1 MTWEIFLGISAL
13 VSFVLLLAT
22 PISKLTKAVT
32 ELACEIKTLNKN
44 QSDTNSRVDAHGK
57 QIDDHEKRI
66 VKCEEKLKSTE
77 EKVNYFHDV

>member
-13 VSFVLLLAT
+13 SAFVFMFMK
-22 PISKLTKAVT
+22 ISRDLTSAVT
-32 ELACEIKTLNKN
+32 RLSCAVEKLDEN
-44 QSDTNSRVDAHGK
+44 QAVTCKRLDVHGN

-66 VKCEEKLKSTE
+66 TKCEQDINNTK

>member
-13 VSFVLLLAT
+13 AAFVLLLVT

-32 ELACEIKTLNKN
+32 ELACEIKTLNQN
-44 QSDTNSRVDAHGK
+44 QSDTNKRVETHEN
-57 QIDDHEKRI
+57 QIGDHEKRL
-66 VKCEEKLKSTE
+66 VRCEEKLKKTE